1 MSKKK
6 KRTKERGPTFVGL
19 APIYEKT
26 KRERIESGYKKH
38 KNRQIDPDFQKSG
51 SLDVV
56 RLRNKVK
63 SACIFLKDMVQ
74 YILSRGD
81 ARQRQ

>member
-26 KRERIESGYKKH
+26 KEERRESQYKKH
-38 KNRQIDPDFQKSG
+38 KNRQIDPDFQESG
-51 SLDVV
+51 SQTQNV
-56 RLRNKVK
+56 
-63 SACIFLKDMVQ
+63 
-74 YILSRGD
+74 
-81 ARQRQ
+81 

>member
-26 KRERIESGYKKH
+26 KNERIESGYKKH
-38 KNRQIDPDFQKSG
+38 KNRQIDLDDQTSR
-51 SLDVV
+51 SLDVK
-56 RLRNKVK
+56 RLNPDEKNT
-63 SACIFLKDMVQ
+63 CIFQ
-74 YILSRGD
+74 
-81 ARQRQ
+81 